1 MLVVIANDLPP
12 AVRGRMKLWFV
23 EPRPNVFVSGVK
35 DSVAETVVAY
45 LYKHCPPESGLLIV
59 CSIPRPPG
67 FEMRCIGPPRK
78 PMIEVSGLQLIVE
91 TLKPAQT
98 TSSRVDAKHS

>member
-1 MLVVIANDLPP
+1 MLVVLANDLPP

-35 DSVAETVVAY
+35 DSVAVTVVDY
-45 LYKHCPPESGLLIV
+45 LYKHCQPESGLLIV
-59 CSIPRPPG
+59 RTIKQTPG

-91 TLKPAQT
+91 TLKL
-98 TSSRVDAKHS
+98 